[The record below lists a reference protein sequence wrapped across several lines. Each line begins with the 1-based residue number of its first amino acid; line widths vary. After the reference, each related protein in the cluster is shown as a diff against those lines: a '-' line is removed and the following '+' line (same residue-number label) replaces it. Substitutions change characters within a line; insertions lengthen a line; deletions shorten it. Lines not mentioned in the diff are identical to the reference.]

1 MTSWTNWAKT
11 TTCNPEHI
19 LFPNSQK
26 ELKDIV
32 VSNLEKLKP
41 LKVVGNSGSYNSNF
55 HTDGNLISLK
65 HLNKVLDIDVKN
77 KTISAEA
84 GISIPELI
92 EAASKYDLGL
102 SSLGTN
108 LFDTIGGSC
117 SVGHHGSGKNYGILS
132 SYLENFELLSSQG
145 NIHVIHKGDE
155 LYNALG
161 VNLGA
166 AGILT
171 SLTIK
176 LEPRFK
182 LKMQVYP
189 IELEEFE
196 EKFKTLLEVHD
207 HVKLIWAPHTKT
219 YQCWVADR
227 FKTDQEDNFLH
238 WKTNV
243 IDGLLVNNLYHAGLL
258 YLANFNPKLVR
269 KINKHL
275 ANYFLKPVGAR
286 IGWGDDIFYLP
297 HLLKQDAVEY
307 AFDWDQTVSF
317 MKEIDSMIEL
327 NNYNVQFPIEVRFVK
342 QDSFWMS
349 PAYKKNMCYVGT
361 KCHLLPG
368 LNPSYIDYFK
378 DVSSLVET
386 FKGRPHW
393 GKQIYMSPDYLK
405 LVFDKYTD
413 FWSLCNIL
421 DPNGLFENNWIQS
434 IKKNGPKDRAS
445 QLKNEFALA

>member
-1 MTSWTNWAKT
+1 MKTWTNWAKT
-11 TTCNPEHI
+11 TTCVPENILLPKSQNELEEIILTNLDNPK
-19 LFPNSQK
+19 Q
-26 ELKDIV
+26 
-32 VSNLEKLKP
+32 

-55 HTDGNLISLK
+55 HTDGNLISLQ
-65 HLNKVLDIDVKN
+65 HLNKILDVDEKN

-84 GISIPELI
+84 GILIPELI
-92 EAASKYDLGL
+92 KGASEFNLGL

-108 LFDTIGGSC
+108 LFDTMGGSC

-132 SYLENFELLSSQG
+132 SFLESFELLSSQG
-145 NIHVIHKGDE
+145 KKHVIHKGDD

-171 SLTIK
+171 KLTFK

-189 IELEEFE
+189 ISLAEFE
-196 EKFKTLLEVHD
+196 EKFRSLLDTHD

-227 FKTDQEDNFLH
+227 ILTDQEDNFLH

-243 IDGLLVNNLYHAGLL
+243 IDGLMINNIYHAGLL
-258 YLANFNPKLVR
+258 YLANFNPKFTR
-269 KINKHL
+269 KINNHL
-275 ANYFLKPVGAR
+275 ANYFLKPSGAR
-286 IGWGDDIFYLP
+286 VGWADDIFYLP

-307 AFDWDQTVSF
+307 AFDWDQTISF
-317 MKEIDSMIEL
+317 MKELDAMIVT

-368 LNPSYIDYFK
+368 LSPEYVTYFK
-378 DVSSLVET
+378 DVSKLIET
-386 FKGRPHW
+386 FNGRPHW
-393 GKQIYMSPDYLK
+393 GKQIYMSPTYLES
-405 LVFDKYTD
+405 VFEKFND
-413 FWSLCNIL
+413 FWALCKIL
-421 DPNGLFENNWIQS
+421 DPQGLFENKWIKS
-434 IKKNGPKDRAS
+434 IRNAPSVNACK
-445 QLKNEFALA
+445 QLKTALAL